1 MRQRSVAVALALGL
15 MFVGACG
22 DDDDAEESSD
32 TTAADEGEGDGEG
45 EGAAGGE
52 FCPAFVELLAGD
64 PEPDQIR
71 EVGTIAP
78 EEIQEPFETIATGFE
93 ADPEG
98 YFESE
103 EFSTNFAQIGEVAN
117 EECADDTFD
126 VTAVE
131 YEFQGVPEE
140 VSTGVIGV
148 NFTNDGEEFH
158 EFLVFRRNDDVDQ
171 SFEEILALPEE
182 EATTLVSEVGSAFA
196 PPGSTFPTIF
206 EVTEPGDY
214 AAVCFVPVGSTIDL
228 PEGGDGPPHFT
239 QGMLA
244 EFTVA

>member
-1 MRQRSVAVALALGL
+1 MRQRSVAVALAFGL
-15 MFVGACG
+15 LLVGACG
-22 DDDDAEESSD
+22 DDDEESTD
-32 TTAADEGEGDGEG
+32 TTAAEGEGES
-45 EGAAGGE
+45 AAGGE
-52 FCPAFVELLAGD
+52 FCPAYVELLAGD
-64 PEPDQIR
+64 PAPDQIR
-71 EVGTIAP
+71 EVAAIAP
-78 EEIQEPFETIATGFE
+78 EEIQEQFETIAAGFE

-103 EFSTNFAQIGEVAN
+103 EFGTTFAEIGEVAN
-117 EECADDTFD
+117 EECADDVVE
-126 VTAVE
+126 VTAVD

-140 VSTGVIGV
+140 MSTGVIGV
-148 NFTNDGEEFH
+148 EFTNDGEEFH

-182 EATTLVSEVGSAFA
+182 EATALVSEVGSAFA
-196 PPGSTFPTIF
+196 APGTSFPTMF
-206 EVTEPGDY
+206 EIAEAGDY
-214 AAVCFVPVGSTIDL
+214 AAVCFVPVGSTVDV